1 MANRVE
7 ELKKLVDQLLEVSER
22 NGHYIVA
29 EPFNIYLR
37 DLQYSFIYKNYSIE
51 QIKQMIDMNS
61 LPYTSLDE
69 LEADGPLSTEEEN
82 DNLLLQEVTEKYKVI
97 YKIMALVEAKNI
109 NFIGQNY
116 NIFFKVDTDEDL
128 IENFSVSQLKNIL
141 EIVETHDD
149 FTLSKADAVQVEDQ
163 ADVWWRKNSPSRS
176 LKILPSD
183 SMETVYGKAKA
194 VLEKT
199 PRNSPAYSKIFDYM
213 NDLYE
218 MIEAREEEQED
229 CGEKLT

>member
-1 MANRVE
+1 MTNNIE
-7 ELKKLVDQLLEVSER
+7 ELKKLVDQLLEVSNV

-29 EPFNIYLR
+29 EPYNIYLR
-37 DLQYSFIYKNYSIE
+37 DLQYSFIYKNYSVD
-51 QIKQMIDMNS
+51 QIKEMIQMNS
-61 LPYTSLDE
+61 TPYSMEDESDLEHSLD
-69 LEADGPLSTEEEN
+69 LETEN
-82 DNLLLQEVTEKYKVI
+82 ACLLQEVTEKYKVI
-97 YKIMALVEAKNI
+97 YKIMTLVDAKNI

-128 IENFSVSQLKNIL
+128 IENFSVSQLKKL
-141 EIVETHDD
+141 LKIVEKHEDHTPYKVK
-149 FTLSKADAVQVEDQ
+149 TPKSEDQ
-163 ADVWWRKNSPSRS
+163 ANVWWRKNSPSRS

-218 MIEAREEEQED
+218 MIEAKEEQESFR
-229 CGEKLT
+229 EKLT

>member
-1 MANRVE
+1 MTNKLE
-7 ELKKLVDQLLEVSER
+7 ELKKLVDQLLDVSEK

-29 EPFNIYLR
+29 EPYNIYLR
-37 DLQYSFIYKNYSIE
+37 DLQYSFIYKNYSVD
-51 QIKQMIDMNS
+51 QIKEMIQMNS
-61 LPYTSLDE
+61 TPHSFWEE
-69 LEADGPLSTEEEN
+69 LSVEN
-82 DNLLLQEVTEKYKVI
+82 SSSSEIDNDALLLQEVAEKYKVI
-97 YKIMALVEAKNI
+97 YKIMALVDAKNI

-128 IENFSVSQLKNIL
+128 IDNFSISQLKNIL
-141 EIVETHDD
+141 EIVEKQDD
-149 FTLSKADAVQVEDQ
+149 FSSEAKVSKAEDQ
-163 ADVWWRKNSPSRS
+163 ANAWWRKNSPSRS

-199 PRNSPAYSKIFDYM
+199 PRNSPAYSKIFNYM

-218 MIEAREEEQED
+218 MIEANEEEQKS